1 MSKNKDND
9 ELLRAQ
15 INALIHDE
23 IQEGIN
29 DYLDA
34 KEADKEKTD
43 QTGLGFA
50 SGDDEEG
57 GQLNVKVSVSEVDK
71 ILKEYKRIKRQERSA
86 FGEIKKLGLV
96 DKSGQ
101 PLESKKKEEDVKEN
115 KKGIT
120 GKQTFKKKC

>member
-34 KEADKEKTD
+34 KEAEKEKVD

-120 GKQTFKKKC
+120 GKQTFKK

>member
-29 DYLDA
+29 DYLDDKEANKNKA
-34 KEADKEKTD
+34 KE
-43 QTGLGFA
+43 TGLGFA
-50 SGDDEEG
+50 GADDEEG
-57 GQLNVKVSVSEVDK
+57 GQLNVKVRLSEVDK
-71 ILKEYKRIKRQERSA
+71 ILKEYKRIKKQERSA

-96 DKSGQ
+96 DRHGNE
-101 PLESKKKEEDVKEN
+101 LNAE
-115 KKGIT
+115 
-120 GKQTFKKKC
+120 

>member
-29 DYLDA
+29 DYLDD
-34 KEADKEKTD
+34 KEAKKEKTD
-43 QTGLGFA
+43 KTGLGFA
-50 SGDDEEG
+50 SADDEEG

-71 ILKEYKRIKRQERSA
+71 ILKEYKRIKRQQKST
-86 FGEIKKLGLV
+86 FGEIQKLGLV
-96 DKSGQ
+96 DKNGQ
-101 PLESKKKEEDVKEN
+101 PLESKQEDEDVKEN

-120 GKQTFKKKC
+120 GKQTFKK

>member
-34 KEADKEKTD
+34 KEAEKEKAD

-101 PLESKKKEEDVKEN
+101 PLESKKNEGDVKEN
-115 KKGIT
+115 KKGIN
-120 GKQTFKKKC
+120 G

>member
-15 INALIHDE
+15 IESLIRDE

-29 DYLDA
+29 DYIDDKEA
-34 KEADKEKTD
+34 KEKKSKE
-43 QTGLGFA
+43 TGLGFA
-50 SGDDEEG
+50 AGDDEEG
-57 GQLNVKVSVSEVDK
+57 GELNVKIRVSEVDK

-86 FGEIKKLGLV
+86 FGEIKKLSLV
-96 DKSGQ
+96 DKNGQ
-101 PLESKKKEEDVKEN
+101 PLENKKEEDVKDN

-120 GKQTFKKKC
+120 GTQTFKN

>member
-29 DYLDA
+29 DYLDD
-34 KEADKEKTD
+34 KEANKEKSD

-50 SGDDEEG
+50 SEDDEEG

-120 GKQTFKKKC
+120 GKQTFKK

>member
-29 DYLDA
+29 DYLDD
-34 KEADKEKTD
+34 KEANKEKSD

-120 GKQTFKKKC
+120 GKQTFKK

>member
-15 INALIHDE
+15 IESLIHDE

-29 DYLDA
+29 DYLDD
-34 KEADKEKTD
+34 KESKKEKTD

-57 GQLNVKVSVSEVDK
+57 GQLNVKVRLSEVDK
-71 ILKEYKRIKRQERSA
+71 ILKEYKRIKRQQKST
-86 FGEIKKLGLV
+86 FGEIQKLGLV
-96 DKSGQ
+96 DKNGQ
-101 PLESKKKEEDVKEN
+101 PLESKQEDEDVKEN

-120 GKQTFKKKC
+120 GKQTFKK

>member
-34 KEADKEKTD
+34 KEAEKEKAD

-120 GKQTFKKKC
+120 GKQTFKK

>member
-34 KEADKEKTD
+34 KEAEKEKAD

-50 SGDDEEG
+50 SEDDEEG

-120 GKQTFKKKC
+120 GKQTFKK

>member
-57 GQLNVKVSVSEVDK
+57 GQLNVKVRLSEVDK
-71 ILKEYKRIKRQERSA
+71 ILKEYKRIKRQQKST
-86 FGEIKKLGLV
+86 FGEIQKLGLV
-96 DKSGQ
+96 DKHGQ
-101 PLESKKKEEDVKEN
+101 PLESNNEEDVKEN

-120 GKQTFKKKC
+120 GKQTFKK

>member
-15 INALIHDE
+15 IESLIHDE

-29 DYLDA
+29 DYLDD
-34 KEADKEKTD
+34 KEAKKDKADE
-43 QTGLGFA
+43 TGLGFA
-50 SGDDEEG
+50 SADDEEG
-57 GQLNVKVSVSEVDK
+57 GQLNVKVRISEVDK
-71 ILKEYKRIKRQERSA
+71 ILKEYKRIKRQQKST

-96 DKSGQ
+96 DKHGQ
-101 PLESKKKEEDVKEN
+101 PLESKQEDEEVKEN

-120 GKQTFKKKC
+120 GKQTFKE

>member
-101 PLESKKKEEDVKEN
+101 PLESIKKEEDVKEN

-120 GKQTFKKKC
+120 GKQTFKK

>member
-29 DYLDA
+29 DYIDD
-34 KEADKEKTD
+34 KEAKKEKSD

-50 SGDDEEG
+50 SADDEEG
-57 GQLNVKVSVSEVDK
+57 GQLNVKVRLSEVDK
-71 ILKEYKRIKRQERSA
+71 ILKEYKRIKRQEKSA

-96 DKSGQ
+96 DKNGQ
-101 PLESKKKEEDVKEN
+101 PLESKTNEEDVKEN
-115 KKGIT
+115 KKGISGT
-120 GKQTFKKKC
+120 QTFKT

>member
-29 DYLDA
+29 DYLDS
-34 KEADKEKTD
+34 KEAEKEKAD

-71 ILKEYKRIKRQERSA
+71 ILKEYKRIKRQQKST
-86 FGEIKKLGLV
+86 FGEIQKLGLV

-120 GKQTFKKKC
+120 GKQTFKK

>member
-29 DYLDA
+29 DYLDD
-34 KEADKEKTD
+34 KEANKNKARKLDLVLLVQMMKKEVNLMLRYVYLK
-43 QTGLGFA
+43 
-50 SGDDEEG
+50 
-57 GQLNVKVSVSEVDK
+57 K
-71 ILKEYKRIKRQERSA
+71 IKRIKKQERSA

-96 DKSGQ
+96 DKNGQ
-101 PLESKKKEEDVKEN
+101 PLENKKEEDVKDN

-120 GKQTFKKKC
+120 GTQTFKN

>member
-29 DYLDA
+29 DYLDD
-34 KEADKEKTD
+34 KEAKKDKSD

-71 ILKEYKRIKRQERSA
+71 ILKEYKRIKKQERSA

-96 DKSGQ
+96 DKHGQ
-101 PLESKKKEEDVKEN
+101 PLEQKEEVKDN

-120 GKQTFKKKC
+120 GKQTFKK

>member
-29 DYLDA
+29 DYLDDKEANKNKA
-34 KEADKEKTD
+34 KE
-43 QTGLGFA
+43 TGLGFA
-50 SGDDEEG
+50 GADDEEG
-57 GQLNVKVSVSEVDK
+57 GQLNVKVRVSEVDK
-71 ILKEYKRIKRQERSA
+71 ILKEYKRIKRQQKST
-86 FGEIKKLGLV
+86 FGEIQKLGLV

-120 GKQTFKKKC
+120 GKQTFKK

>member
-1 MSKNKDND
+1 MMSKNKDND

-29 DYLDA
+29 DYLDS
-34 KEADKEKTD
+34 KEAEKEKAD

-96 DKSGQ
+96 DKSGK

-120 GKQTFKKKC
+120 GKQTFKK

>member
-1 MSKNKDND
+1 MSKNKDNE

-101 PLESKKKEEDVKEN
+101 PLESKKKEKDVKEN

-120 GKQTFKKKC
+120 GKQTFKK

>member
-34 KEADKEKTD
+34 KEADKEKPD

-71 ILKEYKRIKRQERSA
+71 ILKEYKRIKRQQKST
-86 FGEIKKLGLV
+86 FGEIQKLGLV
-96 DKSGQ
+96 DKNGQ
-101 PLESKKKEEDVKEN
+101 PLESKQEDEDVKEN

-120 GKQTFKKKC
+120 GKQTFKK

>member
-1 MSKNKDND
+1 MVPNEKIK
-9 ELLRAQ
+9 
-15 INALIHDE
+15 
-23 IQEGIN
+23 IQTIGGSLFVY
-29 DYLDA
+29 DMLD
-34 KEADKEKTD
+34 
-43 QTGLGFA
+43 
-50 SGDDEEG
+50 
-57 GQLNVKVSVSEVDK
+57 VDK

-120 GKQTFKKKC
+120 GKQTFKK

>member
-29 DYLDA
+29 DYLDS
-34 KEADKEKTD
+34 KEAEKEKAD

-120 GKQTFKKKC
+120 GKQTFKK

>member
-29 DYLDA
+29 DYLDD
-34 KEADKEKTD
+34 KEANKEKSD

-50 SGDDEEG
+50 SEDDEEG
-57 GQLNVKVSVSEVDK
+57 GQLNVKVRLSEVDK
-71 ILKEYKRIKRQERSA
+71 ILKEYKRIKKQERSA

-96 DKSGQ
+96 DKNGQ
-101 PLESKKKEEDVKEN
+101 PLESKTNEEDVKEN
-115 KKGIT
+115 TKGISGT
-120 GKQTFKKKC
+120 QTFKT

>member
-34 KEADKEKTD
+34 KEADKEKSD

-120 GKQTFKKKC
+120 GKQTFKK

>member
-29 DYLDA
+29 DYLDD
-34 KEADKEKTD
+34 KEAKKDKSD

-50 SGDDEEG
+50 GGDDEEG
-57 GQLNVKVSVSEVDK
+57 GQLNVKVRLSEVDK
-71 ILKEYKRIKRQERSA
+71 ILKEYKRIKKQERSG

-96 DKSGQ
+96 DQNGQ
-101 PLESKKKEEDVKEN
+101 PLENKKEEDVKDN

-120 GKQTFKKKC
+120 GTQTFKN

>member
-29 DYLDA
+29 DYIDD
-34 KEADKEKTD
+34 KEAKKEKLD

-50 SGDDEEG
+50 SADDEEG
-57 GQLNVKVSVSEVDK
+57 GQLNVKVRLSEVDK
-71 ILKEYKRIKRQERSA
+71 ILKEYKRIKRQEKSA

-96 DKSGQ
+96 DKNGQ
-101 PLESKKKEEDVKEN
+101 PLENKKEEDPMAMMM
-115 KKGIT
+115 
-120 GKQTFKKKC
+120 

>member
-120 GKQTFKKKC
+120 GKQTFKK

>member
-29 DYLDA
+29 DYLDD
-34 KEADKEKTD
+34 KEARKEKSD

-50 SGDDEEG
+50 SEDDEEG

-71 ILKEYKRIKRQERSA
+71 ILKEYKRIKKAENSPL
-86 FGEIKKLGLV
+86 GVVKKMGLL
-96 DKSGQ
+96 DKDGR
-101 PLESKKKEEDVKEN
+101 PL
-115 KKGIT
+115 
-120 GKQTFKKKC
+120 

>member
-15 INALIHDE
+15 INALIRDE

-29 DYLDA
+29 DYIDD
-34 KEADKEKTD
+34 KEAKKSKAQE
-43 QTGLGFA
+43 TGLGFA
-50 SGDDEEG
+50 SGDDEVG
-57 GQLNVKVSVSEVDK
+57 GQLNVKVSISEVDK

-86 FGEIKKLGLV
+86 FGQIKKLGLV

-101 PLESKKKEEDVKEN
+101 PLDSNKKEDDVKDN

-120 GKQTFKKKC
+120 GTQTFKT